1 MQRYQTPRPE
11 ILLRQALLTDA
22 HAIALMSRDFIE
34 SGFGWRYDPPRILR
48 ALKDPAVTTLVA
60 TDRGNIVGFA
70 IMAFGEARAHLTLL
84 AVRPSHR
91 RLGVGR
97 RLMGWLTESALIAG
111 IESIHLE
118 LRVSNEAAHRF
129 YAVLGYSDSYTVPGY
144 YRGAERIEGALRML
158 RVLRQP
164 EAPAYTWQPPRTEDT

>member
-11 ILLRQALLTDA
+11 ILLRPALLTDA

-97 RLMGWLTESALIAG
+97 RLMGWLTESALTAG